1 MSAVF
6 LRPNTRKPPPPRCRS
21 RPRPGV
27 CPLCL
32 HEAPGAAG
40 ALAAPPGDR
49 GPACVDGG
57 QRLIPG
63 ARQGAEALEILEG
76 GVRPTLIVLDIVMPI
91 MGGDQF
97 LKELRA
103 NQEFKN
109 IPVLVTS
116 ATKEKPPA
124 AEGFVA
130 KPFELATLFEAARP
144 YLPAGAN
151 LNLSPA

>member
-1 MSAVF
+1 MTPLGTIAILVIEDDAAIRELLREIFTARGFAVV
-6 LRPNTRKPPPPRCRS
+6 T
-21 RPRPGV
+21 
-27 CPLCL
+27 
-32 HEAPGAAG
+32 
-40 ALAAPPGDR
+40 
-49 GPACVDGG
+49 
-57 QRLIPG
+57 
-63 ARQGAEALEILEG
+63 ARQGAEALEILER

-103 NQEFKN
+103 NEELKN

-116 ATKEKPPA
+116 ATKEKPPT

-144 YLPAGAN
+144 YLPAGPDLTLA
-151 LNLSPA
+151 PA